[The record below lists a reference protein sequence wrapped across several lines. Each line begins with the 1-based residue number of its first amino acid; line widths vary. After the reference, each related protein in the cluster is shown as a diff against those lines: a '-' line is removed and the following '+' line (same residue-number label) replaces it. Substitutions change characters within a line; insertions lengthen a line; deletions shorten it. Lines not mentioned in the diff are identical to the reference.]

1 MDKAYENLSIAK
13 DIMEIN
19 DLLNK
24 YSQYGYIDREKAIS
38 KIRELRS
45 KNDDICKFALT
56 AITVNRVPFDQASSN
71 QIANE
76 LDAYRAILMDK
87 YMRNAQE
94 ENHADA

>member
-1 MDKAYENLSIAK
+1 MDKAHENLGIVK
-13 DIMEIN
+13 DICEIT

-45 KNDDICKFALT
+45 KNNDIENFAAA
-56 AITVNRVPFDQASSN
+56 AIAVNRVPFDQASSN